1 MTVLPVNLW
10 ASAAG
15 QSLYNTANGGKN
27 TTNDVFHAVF
37 NDVKMNGGGGGD
49 HFHIMAGTTGAT
61 IKDFRYGEGD
71 LIVLDGYSSIDPTK
85 FSVVKTGKADYTIT
99 YDKTTFKID
108 DLRQGNGELWDI
120 SAEKLKGQ
128 LFPAGSQGKYVR
140 LGQLDA
146 NADYYYGFKNIT
158 AAAAVSNLN
167 KTFQIT
173 GERPV
178 YITGFS
184 GDENRHNLS
193 FKASLKAGGDLASQF
208 LTSVNGNKEG
218 GIKITQGA
226 KVLAYLTPP
235 PETTSIGN
243 WYDNTIEEIGLA
255 ATNLGVRSAI
265 IGTPPKDS

>member
-1 MTVLPVNLW
+1 MTTPVNLW
-10 ASAAG
+10 ATAAG
-15 QSLYNTANGGKN
+15 QTLINPANGGRNETK
-27 TTNDVFHAVF
+27 DIFHAIF
-37 NDVKMNGGGGGD
+37 NNVKMNGGGGGD
-49 HFHIMAGTTGAT
+49 HFHIKAGTTGA
-61 IKDFRYGEGD
+61 IIEDFRFGEGD
-71 LIVLDGYSSIDPTK
+71 LIVLDGYSSIDPNK
-85 FSVVKTGKADYTIT
+85 FSVKKTGFADYEIT

-108 DLRQGNGELWDI
+108 NLRDGNGKEWNI
-120 SAEKLKGQ
+120 SAEKLKSQ
-128 LFPAGSQGKYVR
+128 LFPAGTQGKYVR

-146 NADYYYGFKNIT
+146 LADYYYGFPNIKE
-158 AAAAVSNLN
+158 AAAASNLN

-193 FKASLKAGGDLASQF
+193 FNASLKGVNIASQY
-208 LTSVNGNKEG
+208 LTAVNGNTEG
-218 GIKITQGA
+218 GIKITQGD

-235 PETTSIGN
+235 PGTTSIGN

-265 IGTPPKDS
+265 IGTPPTDS